1 MRFMHPSHQASPQ
14 RGVGVVAA
22 MFVLVVLS
30 VLGAAIARLGWTQQI
45 SSAQDMD
52 GARAQ
57 RAANSG
63 AEWGLYQALR
73 GTWTSCNG
81 ATQTLTAMKADLG
94 MIVTVTCNH
103 DSHVEGQNTVAPS
116 DPSDPPT
123 FTDRTIKVY
132 RIDAVACNAAV
143 SCPDATRVGS
153 IGYIERRRQ
162 VQASDQ

>member
-1 MRFMHPSHQASPQ
+1 MPDRMTSQ
-14 RGVGVVAA
+14 RGLGAVAA
-22 MFVLVVLS
+22 LFVLVVLS
-30 VLGAAIARLGWTQQI
+30 VLGSAIARLGWTQQI
-45 SSAQDMD
+45 SSVQDMD

-73 GTWTSCNG
+73 GSWTNCSG
-81 ATQTLTAMKADLG
+81 ATQTLTGMRADLG

-103 DSHVEGQNTVAPS
+103 DTFVEGQTGSGATPV
-116 DPSDPPT
+116 
-123 FTDRTIKVY
+123 FTDRTIRVY
-132 RIDAVACNAAV
+132 RIDAVACNANTA
-143 SCPDATRVGS
+143 CPDASRVGS

>member
-1 MRFMHPSHQASPQ
+1 MKGVKMFRRTAHARLAQE
-14 RGVGVVAA
+14 GVGVVAA

-45 SSAQDMD
+45 TSAQDLD

-73 GTWTSCNG
+73 GSWTSCNG
-81 ATQTLTAMKADLG
+81 ATQTLTGMKTDLG

-103 DSHVEGQNTVAPS
+103 DSYVEGQTGS
-116 DPSDPPT
+116 GDPPV
-123 FTDRTIKVY
+123 FSDRTIKVY
-132 RIDAVACNAAV
+132 RIDAVACNAAAA
-143 SCPDATRVGS
+143 CPDATRVGS
-153 IGYIERRRQ
+153 VGYIERRRQ

>member
-1 MRFMHPSHQASPQ
+1 MVRQ
-14 RGVGVVAA
+14 RGVGIVAA

-30 VLGAAIARLGWTQQI
+30 VLGAAIARLGWTQQVT
-45 SSAQDMD
+45 SAQDLD

-73 GTWTSCNG
+73 GTWTNCNG
-81 ATQTLTAMKADLG
+81 ATQTLTGMKADLG

-103 DSHVEGQNTVAPS
+103 DSYVEGQTGS
-116 DPSDPPT
+116 GDPPV
-123 FTDRTIKVY
+123 FSDRTIKVY
-132 RIDAVACNAAV
+132 RIDAVACNAAAV
-143 SCPDATRVGS
+143 CPDATQVGS
-153 IGYIERRRQ
+153 VGYIERRRQ

>member
-1 MRFMHPSHQASPQ
+1 MKGVKMFRRTAHARLAQE
-14 RGVGVVAA
+14 GVGVVAA

-45 SSAQDMD
+45 TSAQDLD

-73 GTWTSCNG
+73 GSWTSCNG
-81 ATQTLTAMKADLG
+81 ATQTLTGMKADLG

-103 DSHVEGQNTVAPS
+103 DSYVEGQTGS
-116 DPSDPPT
+116 GDPPV
-123 FTDRTIKVY
+123 FSDRTIKVY
-132 RIDAVACNAAV
+132 RIDAVACNAAAA
-143 SCPDATRVGS
+143 CPDATRVGS
-153 IGYIERRRQ
+153 VGYIERRRQ

>member
-1 MRFMHPSHQASPQ
+1 MPAQIKRQ

-22 MFVLVVLS
+22 LFVLVLLS

-45 SSAQDMD
+45 SSAQDME

-73 GTWTSCNG
+73 GSWTNCSG
-81 ATQTLTAMKADLG
+81 ATQTLTEMRTDLG
-94 MIVTVTCNH
+94 MIVTVTCNV
-103 DSHVEGQNTVAPS
+103 SSYVEGQTGS
-116 DPSDPPT
+116 GDPPT
-123 FTDRTIKVY
+123 FTDRTIRVY
-132 RIDAVACNAAV
+132 RVDAVACNAPTV
-143 SCPDATRVGS
+143 CPDASRVGS

-162 VQASDQ
+162 IQATDQ

>member
-1 MRFMHPSHQASPQ
+1 MPDQVTRQQ
-14 RGVGVVAA
+14 GVGVVAA
-22 MFVLVVLS
+22 LFVLVVLS

-73 GTWTSCNG
+73 PTGIWTNCSG
-81 ATQTLTAMKADLG
+81 ATQTLTGMRTELG
-94 MIVTVTCNH
+94 MTVTVTCNVT
-103 DSHVEGQNTVAPS
+103 SYVEGQTGS
-116 DPSDPPT
+116 GDPPT

-132 RIDAVACNAAV
+132 RIDAVACNSTTA
-143 SCPDATRVGS
+143 CPDATRVGS
-153 IGYIERRRQ
+153 SGYIERRRQ
-162 VQASDQ
+162 VQATDQ

>member
-1 MRFMHPSHQASPQ
+1 MRFMHSPRQADRQ

-73 GTWTSCNG
+73 GSWTSCNG
-81 ATQTLTAMKADLG
+81 ATQTLTAMKPDLG

-103 DSHVEGQNTVAPS
+103 DSHVEGQTGAG
-116 DPSDPPT
+116 DPPV

-132 RIDAVACNAAV
+132 RIDAVACNAAAT
-143 SCPDATRVGS
+143 CPDATLVGS
-153 IGYIERRRQ
+153 VGYIERRRQ

>member
-1 MRFMHPSHQASPQ
+1 MSSSKQACSRSVQ

-30 VLGAAIARLGWTQQI
+30 VLGAAIARLGWTQQVT
-45 SSAQDMD
+45 SAQDLD

-73 GTWTSCNG
+73 GSWTSCNG
-81 ATQTLTAMKADLG
+81 ATQTLTGMKADLG
-94 MIVTVTCNH
+94 VIVTVTCNH
-103 DSHVEGQNTVAPS
+103 DSYVEGQTGS
-116 DPSDPPT
+116 GDPPV
-123 FTDRTIKVY
+123 FTDRTVKVY
-132 RIDAVACNAAV
+132 RIDAVACNAPTV
-143 SCPDATRVGS
+143 CPDATKVS
-153 IGYIERRRQ
+153 SVGYIERRRQ

>member
-1 MRFMHPSHQASPQ
+1 MRFMHPPHQARPQ

-103 DSHVEGQNTVAPS
+103 DSHVEGQTGS
-116 DPSDPPT
+116 GDPPV

-132 RIDAVACNAAV
+132 RIDAVACNAAA